1 MKATVR
7 VAARSST
14 VALGLAL
21 AVTGCGTIEGRSPD
35 AGAGRPATV
44 AGAPEK
50 PGSAEAAKGLLAA
63 KQATDM
69 ATLASRVEA
78 PLAMAR
84 QAKAASDWQTCARRA
99 AEAIRLL
106 EKGGRGPADPAHS
119 QATALQAEAEAH
131 LAPALTIVA
140 EAGGEEV
147 AAQVCDGTNNWTTP
161 ATLKLDPRQSYNF
174 TVAVQSS
181 QTIPPS
187 QSKYYRFASVS
198 VTADWQGPRTQRVVL
213 EEQKKLV
220 ADAPWQNTLGM
231 EFVPVPGTEV
241 QFCKWET
248 RVQDY
253 EAFVKARGVPWH
265 KPSFGKGFK
274 PGPTHPA
281 VNVSWAEATA
291 FCEWL
296 TATERNMGLIAS
308 HQSYRLPRDWEWSV
322 AVGLNEPRSG
332 SPQDKD
338 SKIEGVYPWGTR
350 WPPPRGAGNYGP
362 SWRAD
367 DFPYTSPVGSFA
379 ANRFGLYD
387 LGGNAWEWCEESY
400 NGQSGDR
407 VARGGSAYFFAPRS
421 LLSSYRLNYGPDFS
435 NDLYGFRCVLVVSA
449 RGWQQTL
456 PYQER
461 DDPRL
466 RAF

>member
-7 VAARSST
+7 MAARSST

-35 AGAGRPATV
+35 AGAGRHATV

-50 PGSAEAAKGLLAA
+50 PGSAEVAKGLPAA

-84 QAKAASDWQTCARRA
+84 QAKAAS
-99 AEAIRLL
+99 
-106 EKGGRGPADPAHS
+106 
-119 QATALQAEAEAH
+119 
-131 LAPALTIVA
+131 
-140 EAGGEEV
+140 
-147 AAQVCDGTNNWTTP
+147 
-161 ATLKLDPRQSYNF
+161 
-174 TVAVQSS
+174 
-181 QTIPPS
+181 
-187 QSKYYRFASVS
+187 
-198 VTADWQGPRTQRVVL
+198 DWQGPRTQRVVL

-253 EAFVKARGVPWH
+253 EAFVKARGVSWH

-281 VNVSWAEATA
+281 VNVSWADATA

-350 WPPPRGAGNYGP
+350 WPPPREAGNYGP
-362 SWRAD
+362 SLRAD

-435 NDLYGFRCVLVVSA
+435 NDLYGFRCVLVVRSA
-449 RGWQQTL
+449 R
-456 PYQER
+456 
-461 DDPRL
+461 
-466 RAF
+466 